1 MTDKQ
6 IEEALKYCAIHDFTN
21 YCDKCPLNSIMGCRN
36 ELMMR
41 AFDSI
46 QKLKNDSEHEIER
59 LNNEYSKAF
68 ERLKSQQRE
77 IDRLKEENEFL
88 DRAYKDT
95 IRNNAF
101 KEFVGKL
108 NVKEIERLKNKAKF
122 YYNLAKSHMCDV
134 IYDEELEK

>member
-6 IEEALKYCAIHDFTN
+6 IEEALKYCATHDLTN
-21 YCDKCPLNSIMGCRN
+21 YCDKCALNSVIGCRN

-41 AFDSI
+41 AFDS
-46 QKLKNDSEHEIER
+46 IER

-77 IDRLKEENEFL
+77 IDILKEENEFL

-95 IRNNAF
+95 IRKNAF

-122 YYNLAKSHMCDV
+122 YYELVKSYMCDV

>member
-1 MTDKQ
+1 MTDEQ
-6 IEEALKYCAIHDFTN
+6 IEEALKYCSTHDSTN
-21 YCDKCPLNSIMGCRN
+21 YCDKCALNSIIGCRN

-41 AFDSI
+41 AFDS
-46 QKLKNDSEHEIER
+46 IER

-77 IDRLKEENEFL
+77 IDILKEENEFL
-88 DRAYKDT
+88 DRAYKDI
-95 IRNNAF
+95 IRKNAF

-122 YYNLAKSHMCDV
+122 YYELVKSYMCDV

>member
-6 IEEALKYCAIHDFTN
+6 IEEALKYCPTHDSTN
-21 YCDKCPLNSIMGCRN
+21 YCDKCALNSIIGCRN

-41 AFDSI
+41 AFDS
-46 QKLKNDSEHEIER
+46 IER

-68 ERLKSQQRE
+68 ERLKSQQIE
-77 IDRLKEENEFL
+77 IDILKEENEFL

-95 IRNNAF
+95 IRKNAF

-108 NVKEIERLKNKAKF
+108 NVKEIKRLKNKAKF
-122 YYNLAKSHMCDV
+122 YYELVKSYMCDV